1 MGTTSRAQFLGFAAA
16 SLALGVPRI
25 ARGDAPLRLRVA
37 ATANDTFAEAY
48 YAQEEGFFR
57 RAGLDVD
64 LMTFPNGGAVAA
76 AVVGNA
82 VDVGIT
88 NSITLATAVTHGV
101 PLQFFA
107 SGGMYNPAAT
117 SLAVAK
123 NAPYREAKD
132 LEGTAIATGA
142 LKDTNALALHAW
154 LDQNGADF
162 TKIRLVEIPYSAM
175 GEAIARRTVAA
186 AIIPEPY
193 LTFAREKEQIR
204 DFASIYDVFGK
215 DFIIG
220 AWFSTSSWL
229 KENQTAARRFADA
242 IYATGRWASAHKD
255 QTLEILARYAKLDVA
270 AVRHMARSPYGTA
283 LTPAMVEGILGYAYR
298 YKMLDK
304 PVSAS
309 EIIAKV

>member
-1 MGTTSRAQFLGFAAA
+1 LRLSAAP
-16 SLALGVPRI
+16 LALAFPAL
-25 ARGDAPLRLRVA
+25 ARAEAPVRLRVA

-57 RAGLDVD
+57 RAGLDVE
-64 LMTFPNGGAVAA
+64 LLTFPNGGAVAA

-101 PLQFFA
+101 PLQFFC

-132 LEGTAIATGA
+132 LEGSAIATGT

-162 TKIRLVEIPYSAM
+162 GKIRLVEIPYSAM
-175 GEAIARRTVAA
+175 GAAIARGTVAA

-193 LTFAREKEQIR
+193 LTFAREKDEIR

-215 DFIIG
+215 NFIIG
-220 AWFSTSSWL
+220 AWFSTASWL
-229 KENQTAARRFADA
+229 QQNAPAARRFADA
-242 IYATGRWASAHKD
+242 IYATARWAGTHKD
-255 QTLEILARYAKLDVA
+255 ETLKILARYAKLDVA
-270 AVRHMARSPYGTA
+270 AVRRMARSPYGTS
-283 LTPAMVEGILGYAYR
+283 LTPEMVEGILAYAYR
-298 YKMLDK
+298 YKMLDR
-304 PVSAS
+304 PVNPSQV
-309 EIIAKV
+309 IAKI